1 MGEIVT
7 PGGDLSNNTKKA
19 LKNFQAFAGINE
31 TGVLDKK
38 TMDLMKRPRCG
49 VKDIFRETARL
60 YFTFSI
66 IELPQL

>member
-1 MGEIVT
+1 MKKYGYVDPSNMGQIVT
-7 PGGDLSNNTKKA
+7 ADGDLSDEAKNA

-60 YFTFSI
+60 
-66 IELPQL
+66 

>member
-1 MGEIVT
+1 MKKYGYVAPSNVGKLVE
-7 PGGDLSNNTKKA
+7 PGGGWSNEAKNA

-60 YFTFSI
+60 
-66 IELPQL
+66 

>member
-1 MGEIVT
+1 MGQIVT
-7 PGGDLSNNTKKA
+7 ADGDLSDEAKNA

-60 YFTFSI
+60 
-66 IELPQL
+66 

>member
-1 MGEIVT
+1 MGQIVT
-7 PGGDLSNNTKKA
+7 ADGDLSDEAKNA

-49 VKDIFRETARL
+49 VKDIFREAARL